1 MSIEVVEHTAD
12 TGIRVRA
19 PDLPSLLSETVRGLL
34 PLIADPDQV
43 EAVQTRTIHVEGIDE
58 TDLVINTVREALY
71 HCSAENWLGKDFV
84 VDSIHNLKM
93 TGRMTGETLHD
104 GKHTL
109 RSEIKA
115 VTYAGGEIQ
124 ETPDGLEI
132 TIIFDV

>member
-1 MSIEVVEHTAD
+1 MSIELVEHTAD

-19 PDLPSLLSETVRGLL
+19 PDLTSLLSETVRGMFS
-34 PLIADPDQV
+34 LITDPGQV
-43 EAVQTRTIHVEGIDE
+43 DAVQTRTVHVEGLDE
-58 TDLVINTVREALY
+58 TDLLINTVREALY
-71 HCSAENWLGKDFV
+71 LFSAENWLVKDFV
-84 VDSIHNLKM
+84 VDANRNFKV

-115 VTYAGGEIQ
+115 VTYAGGEIR

-132 TIIFDV
+132 TVIFDI